1 MRSARYYWLLLLCI
15 LAGPVLVHGQN
26 QTDALIEYLNG
37 NYNTAVSICR
47 REIAEDPTHL
57 DSYVV
62 ICWSLIRLNRY
73 EEARTYADTGR
84 TLSRYDVR
92 IIEILGEVSYYEGQ
106 NAQALSYFQEY
117 ISLAPEG
124 QRIDTVYYLSG
135 EVYIRLGRFRHA
147 DIALST
153 AVYYVP
159 GNALW
164 WTRLAWA
171 RENAGEL
178 TQAAA
183 AYERALILNAQLADA
198 QRGLSRVRTALGQR

>member
-1 MRSARYYWLLLLCI
+1 MRSARYYWLPLLCT
-15 LAGPVLVHGQN
+15 LVWPTLLYGQN
-26 QTDALIEYLNG
+26 QTDAFIEYLNG
-37 NYNTAVSICR
+37 NDNTVISICV
-47 REIAEDPTHL
+47 REIAQNPTQM

-73 EEARTYADTGR
+73 EEARIYADTGR

-92 IIEILGEVSYYEGQ
+92 VIEILGEISYYEGQ
-106 NAQALSYFQEY
+106 NTEALSYFQEY
-117 ISLAPEG
+117 ITLAPEG
-124 QRIDTVYYLSG
+124 QRIDTVYYLIG
-135 EVYIRLGRFRHA
+135 EVYIRQGRFRHA
-147 DIALST
+147 DIALSM

-159 GNALW
+159 GNARW

-183 AYERALILNAQLADA
+183 AYERALTLNALFADA
-198 QRGLSRVRTALGQR
+198 QRGLSRVRAALGQR